1 MVDPANSGPIR
12 LQRPRLSRSAGDERQ
27 WVKWVRWVKW
37 GRPTRPRGRARTGRI
52 LGAVVLVHGKRK
64 QRETHL
70 IPLTHLGVVR
80 RGLTSVGLPV
90 G

>member
-1 MVDPANSGPIR
+1 LMVDPANSGPIR

-52 LGAVVLVHGKRK
+52 LGRSYSCTEKGSKEK
-64 QRETHL
+64 PT
-70 IPLTHLGVVR
+70 
-80 RGLTSVGLPV
+80 
-90 G
+90 